1 LAFRQVFTDL
11 LFIWQE
17 GDTGAF
23 YVQQIWLQRT
33 RKRIAM
39 SPFDRILPFKNPN
52 LWKGVGLGV
61 VACVLLLAIAIP
73 NLFRAKMSVRSG
85 PTASFAEVSSSS
97 PGLMDAVEADGPKI
111 VRKAEMDL
119 LVGNCSDTQ
128 KKIEALAVAESGFV
142 ESSTLEENSAKIRL
156 RVPSTHLDETRA
168 KLRELAMR
176 VRHDG
181 IAATDVSKQYFD
193 REARL
198 RNLRAEEQQFL
209 QVMKKAHTVADILEV
224 TKSLSETRGEI
235 EQAETELRHLKDDIE
250 MSEVD
255 VSLTS
260 QTSSGVHW
268 SPGTSLKSAFEDLL
282 GSLAAFGD
290 FLIWLVVNIP
300 IIALWI
306 VAIFLLIIAS
316 WYVLRNAARIIRAIF
331 GRKGAA
337 TDNSGKP

>member
-1 LAFRQVFTDL
+1 
-11 LFIWQE
+11 
-17 GDTGAF
+17 
-23 YVQQIWLQRT
+23 
-33 RKRIAM
+33 M
-39 SPFDRILPFKNPN
+39 SSFDRILPFKNPN

-61 VACVLLLAIAIP
+61 VACVLLLAVAIP
-73 NLFRAKMSVRSG
+73 NLLRSRMSTRSG
-85 PTASFAEVSSSS
+85 SMTSFAELVADSH
-97 PGLMDAVEADGPKI
+97 GYVDAVQADGPKI
-111 VRKAEMDL
+111 VRKAQMDL

-156 RVPSTHLDETRA
+156 RVPSTRLDEVRA

-198 RNLRAEEQQFL
+198 RNLHAEEQQFL
-209 QVMKKAHTVADILEV
+209 EVMKKAHTVADILEV
-224 TKSLSETRGEI
+224 TKSLSETRSEI
-235 EQAETELRHLKDDIE
+235 ERAEAEFRHLKDEID
-250 MSEVD
+250 MSEID
-255 VSLTS
+255 VSLSS
-260 QTSSGVHW
+260 QTSSGVRW
-268 SPGTSLKSAFEDLL
+268 SPGASLKSASEDLL
-282 GSLAAFGD
+282 GSLATFGD

-316 WYVLRNAARIIRAIF
+316 WYVLRNAARLMRAIF
-331 GRKGAA
+331 SKKAAA
-337 TDNSGKP
+337 TDSSRKP